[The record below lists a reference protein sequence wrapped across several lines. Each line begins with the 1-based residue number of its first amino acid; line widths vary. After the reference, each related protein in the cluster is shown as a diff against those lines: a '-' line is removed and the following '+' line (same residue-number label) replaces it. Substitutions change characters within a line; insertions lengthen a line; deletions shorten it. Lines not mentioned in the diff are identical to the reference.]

1 MVITAMLFSLSG
13 CFGYHRIT
21 IRKDH
26 KENVISYPK
35 FARAGQTVK
44 IETVSVDD
52 ADMYVRANGVECR
65 YTGDGYEFV
74 MPDND
79 VEITVVIVSNGLA

>member
-1 MVITAMLFSLSG
+1 MLISLSLSG

-21 IRKDH
+21 VRSDH
-26 KENVISYPK
+26 KENVTSYPK
-35 FARAGQTVK
+35 FAKAGDTVT
-44 IETVSVDD
+44 IETVCVTD

-65 YTGDGYEFV
+65 LVKDGVYEFV
-74 MPDND
+74 MPDSN